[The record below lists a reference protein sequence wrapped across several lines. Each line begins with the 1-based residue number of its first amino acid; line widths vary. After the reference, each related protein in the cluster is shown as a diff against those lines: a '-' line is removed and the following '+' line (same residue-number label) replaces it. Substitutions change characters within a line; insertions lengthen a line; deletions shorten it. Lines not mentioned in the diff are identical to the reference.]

1 MCRSL
6 NAQTAGIITVC
17 YDTWASK
24 TCPIL
29 NEFAAL
35 IMIAQCAYCKIQE
48 HAAMVCLFR
57 WIHLQVNGKKTRR
70 RSCHPCLDVTPDL
83 ND

>member
-1 MCRSL
+1 MLKLLASYL
-6 NAQTAGIITVC
+6 

-35 IMIAQCAYCKIQE
+35 IMIAQYAYCKIQE
-48 HAAMVCLFR
+48 HAAMVCLF
-57 WIHLQVNGKKTRR
+57 QVDSSSGQWQEDMQAQL
-70 RSCHPCLDVTPDL
+70 SSLS
-83 ND
+83 